1 MEFYKP
7 SRKDLKESVSTA
19 KRVSAL
25 TGCSFLYHWIDCMYC
40 LIRYG
45 CSPLQYYEGGFFKL
59 RSFDRDEAYTK
70 KRIGK
75 VVARYNDRKY
85 KSLLKNKAEFNKYFA
100 DFIKRDWI
108 DCKAASPSEI
118 ENFVKRTRHCLIKPA
133 GGSKGKGIQKLHK
146 EDDVKTLSQ
155 YAGKDYIFEE
165 IITQHPMMCFNN
177 KSVNTL
183 RMMTIMDT
191 SGEVHLLKTALR
203 CGTRDSLVD
212 NFCAGG
218 VIYSI
223 DLQYGRINGPGVT
236 NSLGQQVFIHPGSE
250 IYMLGREI
258 PFWQQA
264 VEFVKE
270 AAKRLPQIR
279 FVGWDVAITNDGPIL
294 IEGNQGPGVIFDSLN
309 MNHGLYKEIMSYK

>member
-1 MEFYKP
+1 
-7 SRKDLKESVSTA
+7 
-19 KRVSAL
+19 
-25 TGCSFLYHWIDCMYC
+25 
-40 LIRYG
+40 
-45 CSPLQYYEGGFFKL
+45 
-59 RSFDRDEAYTK
+59 
-70 KRIGK
+70 
-75 VVARYNDRKY
+75 
-85 KSLLKNKAEFNKYFA
+85 
-100 DFIKRDWI
+100 
-108 DCKAASPSEI
+108 
-118 ENFVKRTRHCLIKPA
+118 
-133 GGSKGKGIQKLHK
+133 
-146 EDDVKTLSQ
+146 
-155 YAGKDYIFEE
+155 
-165 IITQHPMMCFNN
+165 MMCFNN

-203 CGTRDSLVD
+203 CGTGDSLVD

-218 VIYSI
+218 VIYPI

-309 MNHGLYKEIMSYK
+309 MNHGLYKEMMSYK

>member
-7 SRKDLKESVSTA
+7 IRKDLKESVSTA

-40 LIRYG
+40 FIRYG

-59 RSFDRDEAYTK
+59 RSFDRDETYTK

-85 KSLLKNKAEFNKYFA
+85 KSLLKNKVEFNKHFA
-100 DFIKRDWI
+100 EFIKRNWI
-108 DCKAASPSEI
+108 DCKTASVSEL
-118 ENFVKRTRHCLIKPA
+118 EDFVKRTGRCLVKPSD
-133 GGSKGKGIQKLHK
+133 GSKGKGIQELYKDEK
-146 EDDVKTLSQ
+146 EILLQ

-165 IITQHPMMCFNN
+165 IINQHPMMCFNN

-203 CGTRDSLVD
+203 CGTGDSLVD

-218 VIYSI
+218 VIYPI

-270 AAKRLPQIR
+270 AAKRLPLIR
-279 FVGWDVAITNDGPIL
+279 FVGWDVAITNDGPTL
-294 IEGNQGPGVIFDSLN
+294 IEGNQSPGVIFDSLN
-309 MNHGLYKEIMSYK
+309 MNHGLYKEMMSYE